1 MVKKIG
7 MFFTGRKGKV
17 PTLLFAL
24 FLFWLPDGALGSPQT
39 ILLPVT
45 LDYPFIRSVFIQQLY
60 NAPKE
65 RAVVIDEIQG
75 GCSRIELWNPEVGH
89 EKSLVRLGSRIRI
102 RSGAPILDRCVG
114 QFEWEGYI
122 EVLQRV
128 TLDTR
133 TWRIRL
139 ETVDSRVYNRER
151 KPAIITGTL
160 WNLIKNHVHP
170 FLEDVSINLWSPIEE
185 IKAFLPLLFA
195 PEERRLVDR
204 WFETLTPGPVRVEES
219 AIKVDIALE
228 VEPFSKPREPEAEL
242 SVAELERLSQV
253 WEQWDAFLV
262 LEIESLIGQ
271 SITEAERM
279 NILEI
284 LLENRHEFIEALE
297 NRTIDRN
304 FIRRQYVWTSERL
317 TGILR
322 KYLIK
327 QKNLSALQYLT
338 FFTASDALAAL
349 DKLAPALG
357 WEINRDGLVR
367 LARML
372 SAGEGDPALL
382 YSYSV
387 DPVLRK
393 FLGLGPALDEF
404 GPASD
409 VQELE
414 LPAEP
419 DAVSGQDDRQS
430 WLNRFLFPRAWAA
443 EGTPS
448 LLDRVKE
455 WIPPA
460 RNPERYMNKV
470 RTLLKKTT
478 DKILSERPLPKEHHS
493 FFHLLVLAT
502 AWQESCW
509 RQFVTEADKIRY
521 LISYN
526 GSSVGLMQV
535 NQRVWRGIYRVESLR
550 WNIRYNV
557 EAGIEILELYLRTY
571 VLKNLNPGDPFDRDA
586 IARAAYAVY
595 NQGPGRF
602 KKTVKQGS
610 PHPYNRIDRL
620 FREKYFWVKEDN
632 FQSLVHCITGQ

>member
-39 ILLPVT
+39 VLLPVT
-45 LDYPFIRSVFIQQLY
+45 LDYPFIRSIFIQQLY

-65 RAVVIDEIQG
+65 RAVVLDEIQG

-89 EKSLVRLGSRIRI
+89 EACLVRLGSRIRI
-102 RSGAPILDRCVG
+102 RTGAPILDRCVG

-128 TLDTR
+128 TLDAR

-151 KPAIITGTL
+151 KPAIITGTF

-204 WFETLTPGPVRVEES
+204 WLETLRPGPVRVEES

-228 VEPFSKPREPEAEL
+228 VQPFSKPREPEAEL

-387 DPVLRK
+387 NPALRK

-414 LPAEP
+414 LPAEF
-419 DAVSGQDDRQS
+419 DAASGQDDRQS

-460 RNPERYMNKV
+460 RNPERYMSKV
-470 RTLLKKTT
+470 RILLKKTT
-478 DKILSERPLPKEHHS
+478 DKILGERPLPEEHHS

-509 RQFVTEADKIRY
+509 RQFVTEEGKIRY

-602 KKTVKQGS
+602 KKTVKQDS

-620 FREKYFWVKEDN
+620 FREKYAWVKEND
-632 FQSLVHCITGQ
+632 FQPLVHCITGQ